1 MSYLLD
7 TNVISE
13 LFKSQPNKHVVSWID
28 QIAEP
33 DIFLSVLTIGEL
45 RKGIEKIQPGSKKS
59 KLIVWL
65 EQELLPRF
73 AHRLLDINIPVV
85 ERWGRLLAA
94 SKQSLPAIDSLL
106 AATALHYDL
115 CLVTRNT
122 ADFIIPT
129 LTVFNP
135 WEWTL

>member
-13 LFKSQPNKHVVSWID
+13 LVKTQPNKHVMSWIS
-28 QIAEP
+28 QIPESEL
-33 DIFLSVLTIGEL
+33 FLSALTVGEI
-45 RKGIEKIQPGSKKS
+45 RKGIEKINFDQKKA

-73 AHRLLDINIPVV
+73 AHRVLMVDIPVA
-85 ERWGRLLAA
+85 ERWGRLLAEI
-94 SKQSLPAIDSLL
+94 KHTLPAIDSLL
-106 AATALHYDL
+106 AATALHHDL

-122 ADFIIPT
+122 ADYVVPT
-129 LTVFNP
+129 LAVFNP
-135 WEWTL
+135 WEW

>member
-13 LFKSQPNKHVVSWID
+13 LFKARPNKRVISWID
-28 QIAEP
+28 NIAESEL
-33 DIFLSVLTIGEL
+33 FLSVLTIGEL
-45 RKGIEKIQPGSKKS
+45 RKGIEKIENSVKKA

-65 EQELLPRF
+65 EQELLSRF
-73 AHRLLDINIPVV
+73 AHRILKIDIPIA
-85 ERWGRLLAA
+85 ERWGRLLAT

-122 ADFIIPT
+122 ADFVVST
-129 LTVFNP
+129 LVVFNP
-135 WEWTL
+135 WEW